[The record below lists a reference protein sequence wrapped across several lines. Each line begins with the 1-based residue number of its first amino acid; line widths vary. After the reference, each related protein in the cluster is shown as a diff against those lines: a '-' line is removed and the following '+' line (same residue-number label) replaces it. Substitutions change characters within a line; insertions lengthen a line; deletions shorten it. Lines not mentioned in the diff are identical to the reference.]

1 MSLFTCAR
9 EREISDLLHKGH
21 WPQAC
26 PDDLRAHVASCRSC
40 SDLVLITESLQTSRR
55 LTAELPRLEP
65 AGAIWWRAQ
74 LRRRNAAI
82 EKVSRPILGAQIFAL
97 TMTLVVTAAIAVW
110 LFPNWSA
117 WFADLPGTLH
127 LDALFPSSVPKNGIL
142 WIIVPVLATIA
153 LLSGIVVYL
162 ASEKQFDD

>member
-1 MSLFTCAR
+1 MTPFSCAR
-9 EREISDLLHKGH
+9 EHELSELLRKGH

-26 PDDLRAHVASCRSC
+26 PADLYAHVVSCRSC
-40 SDLVLITESLQTSRR
+40 SDLVLITGMLQNSRR
-55 LTAELPRLEP
+55 HTAELPRLEP

-97 TMTLVVTAAIAVW
+97 AMTLVVLAAIAVW
-110 LFPNWSA
+110 QIGNWSA
-117 WFADLPGTLH
+117 WFADVPSALH
-127 LDALFPSSVPKNGIL
+127 LDALIPSSMPESSIL

-153 LLSGIVVYL
+153 LLSGIFYL
-162 ASEKQFDD
+162 ASEKQ

>member
-1 MSLFTCAR
+1 MNPFSCPR
-9 EREISDLLHKGH
+9 ERDVATLLHNGH

-26 PDDLRAHVASCRSC
+26 PDELRAHVASCRSC
-40 SDLVLITESLQTSRR
+40 SDLVLVTGSLQASR
-55 LTAELPRLEP
+55 LQTAELPRLEP

-82 EKVSRPILGAQIFAL
+82 EKVSRPILGAQLFAS
-97 TMTLVVTAAIAVW
+97 TMTLVIVAAIATW
-110 LFPNWSA
+110 QFGNWSA

-127 LDALFPSSVPKNGIL
+127 LDALIPSTLPNGSIL
-142 WIIVPVLATIA
+142 WIIVPILATIA

-162 ASEKQFDD
+162 ASEKQ

>member
-9 EREISDLLHKGH
+9 EREVTDLLHKGH

-26 PDDLRAHVASCRSC
+26 SEELRAHVASCRGC
-40 SDLVLITESLQTSRR
+40 SDLVLITASLQASRR
-55 LTAELPRLEP
+55 QTAELPRLEP

-82 EKVSRPILGAQIFAL
+82 DQMSRPIIGAQIFAL
-97 TMTLVVTAAIAVW
+97 AMSVIVIGAIAIW
-110 LFPNWSA
+110 QADNWSA
-117 WFADLPGTLH
+117 WFADLPTTLH
-127 LDALFPSSVPKNGIL
+127 LDALIPSSSPESGIL

-162 ASEKQFDD
+162 ASEKQ

>member
-1 MSLFTCAR
+1 MSPFACAR
-9 EREISDLLHKGH
+9 ERDVAAVLHSGH

-26 PDDLRAHVASCRSC
+26 PEDLRAHVASCRTC
-40 SDLVLITESLQTSRR
+40 SDLVLVTEALQASRR
-55 LTAELPRLEP
+55 QTADLPRLQP

-82 EKVSRPILGAQIFAL
+82 EKVSRPILGAQLFAS
-97 TMTLVVTAAIAVW
+97 TMTLGVIAAIAVW
-110 LFPNWSA
+110 QFGNWSA
-117 WFADLPGTLH
+117 WFADLPGALH
-127 LDALFPSSVPKNGIL
+127 LDALIPSSMPESSIL

-162 ASEKQFDD
+162 TSEKQ